1 MNTNIELQDSSNVP
15 KLLTVNDVA
24 KLLKL
29 STRSV
34 WRLVAAN
41 AIVKPIRIGGSIRW
55 RASDVTT
62 WLASIPL
69 SEKSQEQNLFQKQMI
84 DLKDHATIQSRE
96 SS

>member
-1 MNTNIELQDSSNVP
+1 MSTHIQIQDNSNVP

-34 WRLVAAN
+34 WRLVHAN
-41 AIVKPIRIGGSIRW
+41 TIVKPIRIGGSIRW
-55 RASDVTT
+55 RPSDVAT
-62 WLASIPL
+62 WIASIPQ
-69 SEKSQEQNLFQKQMI
+69 SEKSFAENLMQNQMI
-84 DLKDHATIQSRE
+84 DLTDHATIQSRE

>member
-1 MNTNIELQDSSNVP
+1 MNVENEIKEHVSVP

-29 STRSV
+29 STRSI

-41 AIVKPIRIGGSIRW
+41 AMAKPIRIGGSIRW
-55 RASDVTT
+55 RESDVTT

-69 SEKSQEQNLFQKQMI
+69 SEKSQEENLLQNQMI

>member
-1 MNTNIELQDSSNVP
+1 MSTNIENPDNSNVP

-34 WRLVAAN
+34 WRLVKAKT
-41 AIVKPIRIGGSIRW
+41 IVKPIRIGGAIRW
-55 RASDVTT
+55 RPSDVAT
-62 WLASIPL
+62 WIASIPQ
-69 SEKSQEQNLFQKQMI
+69 SEKSLEENLLQNQMI
-84 DLKDHATIQSRE
+84 DQQDHATIQSRE

>member
-1 MNTNIELQDSSNVP
+1 MSTNIENPDNINVP

-34 WRLVAAN
+34 WRLVKAKT
-41 AIVKPIRIGGSIRW
+41 IVKPIRIGGSIRW
-55 RASDVTT
+55 RASDVAT
-62 WLASIPL
+62 WLASIPQ
-69 SEKSQEQNLFQKQMI
+69 SEKSLEENLLQNQMI
-84 DLKDHATIQSRE
+84 DQQDHATIQSRE

>member
-1 MNTNIELQDSSNVP
+1 MSTNIENPDNSNVP

-34 WRLVAAN
+34 WRLVKAKT
-41 AIVKPIRIGGSIRW
+41 IVEPIRIGGSIRW
-55 RASDVTT
+55 RPSDVAT
-62 WLASIPL
+62 WIASIPQ
-69 SEKSQEQNLFQKQMI
+69 SEKSLEENLLQNQMI
-84 DLKDHATIQSRE
+84 DQQDHATIQSRE

>member
-1 MNTNIELQDSSNVP
+1 MNTSTENKDSSNVP

-41 AIVKPIRIGGSIRW
+41 AMVKPIRIGGSIRW
-55 RASDVTT
+55 RESDLST
-62 WLASIPL
+62 WLASIPQ
-69 SEKSQEQNLFQKQMI
+69 SEKSLEENLMQNQMI
-84 DLKDHATIQSRE
+84 DQPDQATIQSRE
-96 SS
+96 ST

>member
-1 MNTNIELQDSSNVP
+1 MSTNIENPDNSNVP

-34 WRLVAAN
+34 WRLVKAKT
-41 AIVKPIRIGGSIRW
+41 IVEPIRIGGSIRW
-55 RASDVTT
+55 RPSDVAT
-62 WLASIPL
+62 WIASIPQ
-69 SEKSQEQNLFQKQMI
+69 SERSLEDNLMQNQMI
-84 DLKDHATIQSRE
+84 DQQDHATIQSRE